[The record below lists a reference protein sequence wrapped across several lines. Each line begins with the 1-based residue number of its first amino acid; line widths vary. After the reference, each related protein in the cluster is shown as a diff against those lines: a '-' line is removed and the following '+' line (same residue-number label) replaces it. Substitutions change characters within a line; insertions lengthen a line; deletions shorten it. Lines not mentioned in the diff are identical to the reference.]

1 MITRPIFAFL
11 VLLLPYQAAAQS
23 LYGSLVGNLSDSSA
37 GAVAGAQIKVVYGD
51 GKGMFDELANIS
63 RSLRFLET
71 VAANSSARYKWPHPL
86 TLKME
91 SCGHPG
97 TDYDDET
104 RIVTICYETP
114 FDFAELY
121 RAYV

>member
-1 MITRPIFAFL
+1 MEFGFATVASRTRSPVTKI
-11 VLLLPYQAAAQS
+11 
-23 LYGSLVGNLSDSSA
+23 D
-37 GAVAGAQIKVVYGD
+37 VVYGD

-86 TLKME
+86 TLTME

-97 TDYDDET
+97 IDYDDET

-121 RAYV
+121 RAYVQPPPVAKAARAASAQKRKAK